1 MERQN
6 FLDNLDG
13 VWSSVISNT
22 YEQATNLEYVD
33 SEINL
38 FIKIDFSSLNIFTND
53 DEVSYQETYL
63 TSDGLYKIEFALIY
77 MLDFLSGDE
86 NDMMLQLGIF
96 VKENETNK
104 DISYCGSIY
113 SLNSDNDDTSTDDDR
128 PIKINHE
135 FFKAFTNR
143 AIKNFKQVDNYLAN
157 ERLTE
162 DHINSFIKLVTNN
175 IENI

>member
-13 VWSSVISNT
+13 GWSSVISNT

-104 DISYCGSIY
+104 DISYCGSIISSY
-113 SLNSDNDDTSTDDDR
+113 S
-128 PIKINHE
+128 
-135 FFKAFTNR
+135 
-143 AIKNFKQVDNYLAN
+143 
-157 ERLTE
+157 
-162 DHINSFIKLVTNN
+162 
-175 IENI
+175 